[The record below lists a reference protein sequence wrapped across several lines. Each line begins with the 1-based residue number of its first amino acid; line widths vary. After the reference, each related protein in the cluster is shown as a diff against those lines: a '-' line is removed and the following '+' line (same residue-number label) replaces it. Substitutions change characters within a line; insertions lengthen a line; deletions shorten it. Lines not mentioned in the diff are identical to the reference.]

1 MVVAMSGRLL
11 RTILVLVVLG
21 AVVAKALSLFRS
33 QPAPD
38 FSHHPTVNGGP
49 PTTATRA
56 AAPTASPAASNPA
69 PSNPAAS
76 GPAATDASWVE
87 PTNGNCPPGYPVK
100 AKLQSGIFHLPG
112 MALYERTNP
121 DRCYPSADAAEA
133 DGLRVSKR

>member
-1 MVVAMSGRLL
+1 MVVAMPGRLL

-38 FSHHPTVNGGP
+38 FSHHPTVDGGP

-56 AAPTASPAASNPA
+56 AAPTASPTA
-69 PSNPAAS
+69 SNPAAS
-76 GPAATDASWVE
+76 KPAATDTSWVE

-100 AKLQSGIFHLPG
+100 AKMQSGIFHLPG
-112 MALYERTNP
+112 MALYERINP
-121 DRCYPSADAAEA
+121 DRCYPSPDAAEA